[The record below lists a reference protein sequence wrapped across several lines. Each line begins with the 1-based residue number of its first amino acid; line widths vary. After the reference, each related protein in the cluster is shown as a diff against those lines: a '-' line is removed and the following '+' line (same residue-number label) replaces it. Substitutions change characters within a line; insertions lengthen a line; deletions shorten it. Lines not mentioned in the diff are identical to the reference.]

1 MQSDIIDINVR
12 TDCTF
17 FCLFVVLGRP
27 TGLPHIRLW
36 TSNYIRIYPRA
47 RRGLLCYG
55 SAGSFLKVLPHHL
68 IRFSPSYQIL
78 PGRTEN

>member
-36 TSNYIRIYPRA
+36 TSI
-47 RRGLLCYG
+47 LLLAMNSY
-55 SAGSFLKVLPHHL
+55 VL
-68 IRFSPSYQIL
+68 SCVA
-78 PGRTEN
+78 